1 VVSQQKSSSGSNDM
15 IDLNRYWLSLLRSKW
30 VIVAFAFALAC
41 LAYFVA
47 TKLDNVY
54 RATATI
60 MIEGEQSRVS
70 SIDDVYGPV
79 SGGREYLETQYQIM
93 QSRPLLERVTERLEL
108 HNHPALDPREQGE
121 DASTMPR
128 SDAVRLV
135 ARNLGSNISV
145 SAVRNT
151 YLVKL
156 SMNANDP
163 ELAATIANTIAAE
176 YINSKTE
183 ASLQATGQVAE
194 LLTGRLEGLRENL
207 RKSEERLQEY
217 RESADLL
224 GAGDIVGKE
233 KLEELNLRHL
243 EAGKSRS
250 VAEAMYAQVKR
261 LGENP
266 SLSQLLNIPAI
277 LAHPSVRGPQV
288 EQNTANRRVA
298 ELGKRYGPKHPK
310 MIAAQSALLQASNDL
325 KVQAVSVARGF
336 ASAYESALQTERD
349 LGARVADAR
358 KRFQGI
364 SRKEFQLVE
373 LERDVAANRQLYD
386 VFLNKAKETEEAGG
400 LQSAHAKIIEPALP
414 PIYPIK
420 PKKKLLAIIA
430 GVVGVMIGAFI
441 AILLEALNRSLRSPE
456 DVEDKLGAPL
466 LGYLPLER
474 KNKSKLPFEGFR
486 LEEIGGFSEAIRTVR
501 TSLMLHNIEKQSR
514 IVVVTS
520 TVPGEGKSTVSL
532 NLARVLG
539 QVERVLLI
547 DADMR
552 RPTMSRVIDLP
563 RGSAGLAELASG
575 EAELADV
582 VYRMDGHEVDV
593 ISSGVIPSNP
603 LELLESSRLE
613 EVLAQVRGLY
623 DRVIIDCAPILAVS
637 DALVLSTKADE
648 LVYVVKAS
656 ATDSNLVEKGLRRLK
671 EINAPLVGVILNQ
684 VNVAKASREGG
695 YYTAYYENYGY
706 SSEEE
711 FNAQSAYQKTRE
723 GEHKYRQ
730 SKPLKAA
737 DS

>member
-250 VAEAMYAQVKR
+250 VAEAIIPESIIEHTR
-261 LGENP
+261 HIGTSLGE
-266 SLSQLLNIPAI
+266 
-277 LAHPSVRGPQV
+277 
-288 EQNTANRRVA
+288 
-298 ELGKRYGPKHPK
+298 
-310 MIAAQSALLQASNDL
+310 
-325 KVQAVSVARGF
+325 
-336 ASAYESALQTERD
+336 
-349 LGARVADAR
+349 
-358 KRFQGI
+358 
-364 SRKEFQLVE
+364 
-373 LERDVAANRQLYD
+373 
-386 VFLNKAKETEEAGG
+386 
-400 LQSAHAKIIEPALP
+400 
-414 PIYPIK
+414 
-420 PKKKLLAIIA
+420 
-430 GVVGVMIGAFI
+430 
-441 AILLEALNRSLRSPE
+441 RS
-456 DVEDKLGAPL
+456 
-466 LGYLPLER
+466 
-474 KNKSKLPFEGFR
+474 
-486 LEEIGGFSEAIRTVR
+486 
-501 TSLMLHNIEKQSR
+501 
-514 IVVVTS
+514 
-520 TVPGEGKSTVSL
+520 
-532 NLARVLG
+532 
-539 QVERVLLI
+539 
-547 DADMR
+547 
-552 RPTMSRVIDLP
+552 
-563 RGSAGLAELASG
+563 
-575 EAELADV
+575 
-582 VYRMDGHEVDV
+582 
-593 ISSGVIPSNP
+593 
-603 LELLESSRLE
+603 
-613 EVLAQVRGLY
+613 
-623 DRVIIDCAPILAVS
+623 
-637 DALVLSTKADE
+637 
-648 LVYVVKAS
+648 
-656 ATDSNLVEKGLRRLK
+656 
-671 EINAPLVGVILNQ
+671 
-684 VNVAKASREGG
+684 ASRAE
-695 YYTAYYENYGY
+695 YG
-706 SSEEE
+706 
-711 FNAQSAYQKTRE
+711 
-723 GEHKYRQ
+723 
-730 SKPLKAA
+730 
-737 DS
+737 